1 MSSLYD
7 SVGGGADSAV
17 LALRSHLLEHWTG
30 EGLVLGAN
38 LAPIPPFH
46 GYQSTL
52 EPYHAG
58 YQRLNTLVITK
69 RRFKKAFEMIPG
81 LGALAEGAMALM
93 SRVVRTLAFEHENI
107 HVLRQVPGV
116 PCGATFSPH
125 RDDHSLRLLY
135 TLILKLT
142 ADPVAAPPSQM
153 QVFEPVEHPPAVI
166 PVTGRLCDHI
176 QVPRPPHLPRT
187 CTRFGHRGEGRIL
200 LPGEDVCETGGGCAS
215 GAAKE
220 RALLTTS
227 RCIGSRAHCY
237 GSA

>member
-1 MSSLYD
+1 MPSLYD

-153 QVFEPVEHPPAVI
+153 QVFEPVEHPPLSYLSQA
-166 PVTGRLCDHI
+166 
-176 QVPRPPHLPRT
+176 
-187 CTRFGHRGEGRIL
+187 
-200 LPGEDVCETGGGCAS
+200 
-215 GAAKE
+215 
-220 RALLTTS
+220 
-227 RCIGSRAHCY
+227 
-237 GSA
+237 GSAIIFRSQDLHTSLAPAPALGTVVKVAFFFREKMCVKQVEAAPQGQRRSARS